1 MGSVSM
7 AIRFAYKRNT
17 IALTSADLYIEV
29 AKKVTKELQK
39 LAHSFIKN
47 LSEDYLCSAQ
57 ITLDT
62 LLELHV
68 FRQESLSPAEQFVKE
83 LNSLENNSSDDNYAM
98 QIYNE
103 KLQTFDGE
111 KKKMIAIALKAYWQR
126 INKWEGGSDKQRQK
140 VMTVKAILGES

>member
-1 MGSVSM
+1 M
-7 AIRFAYKRNT
+7 
-17 IALTSADLYIEV
+17 
-29 AKKVTKELQK
+29 
-39 LAHSFIKN
+39 
-47 LSEDYLCSAQ
+47 
-57 ITLDT
+57 
-62 LLELHV
+62 

-103 KLQTFDGE
+103 KLQTFNGE